1 MKQAYADRSLVASLE
16 QGEGL
21 CLGIRRCAVQ
31 VGEITS
37 GAYSPC
43 LKKNVAMGYVK
54 KPYDKA
60 GTKLKLEVRGKKNDA
75 EVTKMPFVPTTY
87 YKG

>member
-1 MKQAYADRSLVASLE
+1 MVGFE
-16 QGEGL
+16 GEDVL
-21 CLGIRRCAVQ
+21 Q
-31 VGEITS
+31 VGEVTS
-37 GAYSPC
+37 GAFSPS

-54 KPYDKA
+54 KPFDKT
-60 GTKLKLEVRGKKNDA
+60 GTKLKLEVRGRKNDA